1 MKKQMKKLVLAK
13 ETVRSLE
20 NDVMGKAVG
29 GDSTNLCYPTFY
41 NSYCRYCVDE
51 PITVETC

>member
-20 NDVMGKAVG
+20 NAVMRQAVG
-29 GDSTNLCYPTFY
+29 GDSTNLCYPTMY
-41 NSYCRYCVDE
+41 NSYCRYCLDE
-51 PITVETC
+51 PIGP

>member
-13 ETVRSLE
+13 ETVRGLE
-20 NDVMGKAVG
+20 NTVMGQVVG

-41 NSYCRYCVDE
+41 NSQCRFCVDE
-51 PITVETC
+51 PIGP